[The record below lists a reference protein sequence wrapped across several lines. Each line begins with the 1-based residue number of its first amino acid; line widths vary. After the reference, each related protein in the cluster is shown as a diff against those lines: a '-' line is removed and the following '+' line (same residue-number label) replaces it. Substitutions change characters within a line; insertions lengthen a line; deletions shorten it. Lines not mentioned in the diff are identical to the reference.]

1 MSFLPSS
8 SFHLVSYPVP
18 MNLSRTLWILQF
30 WNSKESEFWLY
41 SLLAENKTLA
51 SFFKKSS
58 FISLRAGG
66 HPLSW
71 SLLIT
76 KQIQHLLSDVV
87 TIFPVDVSS
96 DPDKAASYHWSL
108 WLLYWFLWLLPSAR
122 HKKQHQKPERKLS
135 GKRIHK

>member
-1 MSFLPSS
+1 M
-8 SFHLVSYPVP
+8 
-18 MNLSRTLWILQF
+18 
-30 WNSKESEFWLY
+30 
-41 SLLAENKTLA
+41 
-51 SFFKKSS
+51 
-58 FISLRAGG
+58 SLRAVG

-108 WLLYWFLWLLPSAR
+108 WLLCWFLWLLPSAIYKNNI
-122 HKKQHQKPERKLS
+122 KKKKTERKLS
-135 GKRIHK
+135 GKNDPQAMKSLEIEVFLIMYHIKYNSPTDNEYYILLYK